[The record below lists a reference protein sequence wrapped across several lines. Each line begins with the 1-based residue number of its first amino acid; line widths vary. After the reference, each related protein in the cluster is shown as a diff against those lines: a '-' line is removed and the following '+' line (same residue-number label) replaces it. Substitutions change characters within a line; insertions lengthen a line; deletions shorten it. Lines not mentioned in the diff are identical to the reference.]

1 MYISS
6 LKKQCVHN
14 YTMFIGIIATCTWRE
29 KKRYRVAQIPCLSCL
44 QLLPSRDQLLAVD
57 QQHTTQLPH
66 LQRVPTT
73 RKREEKA
80 TRDQGRGWGQMRTR
94 EHNPDILVRQ
104 QDFSILILFFVCVL
118 EICEGFLKKKVLKI
132 IIFYKYHNESK

>member
-6 LKKQCVHN
+6 LKKQHN
-14 YTMFIGIIATCTWRE
+14 YTMFIGIIATQHVHCTWRE

-57 QQHTTQLPH
+57 QQHTTRLPH

-73 RKREEKA
+73 RKRGEQA
-80 TRDQGRGWGQMRTR
+80 TRDQGRGGAQMRTR
-94 EHNPDILVRQ
+94 EHNPDIRQ
-104 QDFSILILFFVCVL
+104 QDFSILISFFVFVL
-118 EICEGFLKKKVLKI
+118 EICEGFFKKKVLKK